1 MNKLF
6 YPKLAAGNIKKN
18 GKTYVPYVLT
28 CIFTVAMYY
37 IMKSLSLNE
46 GLKNIRGTDTVTYI
60 MELGC
65 YVVAL
70 FALIFLFYTN
80 SFLMKRRK
88 REFGLYNILGMEKRH
103 ISKVIAFESLYIT
116 ILSFAGGFIAG
127 IALDRLM
134 YLAVLKAVG
143 VETVFEFYISSE
155 AIITTIILFLV
166 IFTLI
171 FFNSLRQIHLS
182 KPIELLNS
190 KSAGEKEPKAKW
202 ITAII
207 GLLCIAGGY
216 YISITTKDVASAIL
230 LFFFAVILVIIGT
243 YLVFTAGS
251 VAFLKLL
258 RKNKKYYYK
267 TNHFISVS
275 GLIYRMKQNAVGLAN
290 ICVLST
296 MVLVMVSSTTSLMIG
311 SNDAVL
317 NQYPHD
323 ISLTVYEALGDS
335 DFEATAHKM
344 EKEISDDII
353 ENAIE
358 ESSLEITKKDA
369 YFDLGF
375 SGAMIGNTLETD
387 VNISDMNNV
396 ALVYFYT
403 LSDYNTL
410 TNSNRSLNDGEVLM
424 CTSAGVDFEYDTMN
438 VFDRQYKI
446 KERIDNFKGSYAM
459 YDSYYL
465 IVKDFSELEHIYEQ
479 ECLVYD
485 VVSKITYNVGIDFTG
500 SDDEKRAVKELVDN
514 VLAKR
519 AETVKESDND
529 PTFSVRQRV
538 DGYDNMKTIASSF
551 FFLGLFLGVL
561 FLMATILI
569 IYYKQISEGY
579 EDKERYEIMLKVGVS
594 QKEIK
599 KSIRSQILTVFFM
612 PLIVAGI
619 HTAAAFPIIAR
630 LLSAFSITNTMLMVI
645 CTLCC
650 YLVFAVVYVII
661 YLITSRAYYKIV
673 SK

>member
-18 GKTYVPYVLT
+18 GKTYVPYILT
-28 CIFTVAMYY
+28 CIFTVAMFY

-46 GLKNIRGTDTVTYI
+46 GLKNIRGTDTVTHI

-65 YVVAL
+65 YVVGL

-116 ILSFAGGFIAG
+116 LLSLAGGFVAG
-127 IALDRLM
+127 ISLDRLM

-143 VETVFEFYISSE
+143 VETVFKFYISSE
-155 AIITTIILFLV
+155 SIVTAIFLFLI

-171 FFNSLRQIHLS
+171 LLNSLRQIHLS

-202 ITAII
+202 ITAIT
-207 GLLCIAGGY
+207 GLLCLVGGY
-216 YISITTKDVASAIL
+216 YISITTKDITAAIL
-230 LFFFAVILVIIGT
+230 LFFVAVILVIIGT

-258 RKNKKYYYK
+258 RKNSKYYYK

-290 ICVLST
+290 ICILST
-296 MVLVMVSSTTSLMIG
+296 MVLVMISSTTSLMIG
-311 SNDAVL
+311 SNDAVQ
-317 NQYPHD
+317 NQYLND
-323 ISLTVYEALGDS
+323 VSMNVYSPSDGT
-335 DFEATAHKM
+335 DFESAAQRM
-344 EKEISDDII
+344 EKEIVDGII
-353 ENAIE
+353 VKAIDK
-358 ESSLEITKKDA
+358 SGLEVTKRVK
-369 YFDLGF
+369 YFDLGI
-375 SGAMIGNTLETD
+375 SGAMNGNTLKTD
-387 VNISDMNNV
+387 GDISDMNKV
-396 ALVYFYT
+396 VLIYFYT

-410 TNSNRSLNDGEVLM
+410 TDSNKTLNDEEVLM
-424 CTSAGVDFEYDTMN
+424 CSSDGVDFEYDTMN
-438 VFDRQYKI
+438 IFDRQYKI
-446 KERIDNFKGSYAM
+446 KERIDNFKGLVAM

-465 IVKDFSELEHIYEQ
+465 VVKDFSELEHLYEQ
-479 ECLVYD
+479 ECLEYD
-485 VVSKITYNVGIDFTG
+485 VVSKIMYNVGVDFTG
-500 SDDEKRAVKELVDN
+500 SDAEKRVVKDLIDDGMVQRGESV
-514 VLAKR
+514 A
-519 AETVKESDND
+519 ESDTE
-529 PTFSVRQRV
+529 PTCVVRQRV
-538 DGYDNMKTIASSF
+538 DGYDNMKTLVSSF
-551 FFLGLFLGVL
+551 FFLGLFLGAL
-561 FLMATILI
+561 FLMAAILI

-594 QKEIK
+594 KKEIK
-599 KSIRSQILTVFFM
+599 KSIHSQILTVFFM
-612 PLIVAGI
+612 PLIIAGI
-619 HTAAAFPIIAR
+619 HTVAAFPIITR
-630 LLSAFSITNTMLMVI
+630 LLLAFGLTNTTLTAV

-650 YLVFAVVYVII
+650 FLAFAFVYVVI